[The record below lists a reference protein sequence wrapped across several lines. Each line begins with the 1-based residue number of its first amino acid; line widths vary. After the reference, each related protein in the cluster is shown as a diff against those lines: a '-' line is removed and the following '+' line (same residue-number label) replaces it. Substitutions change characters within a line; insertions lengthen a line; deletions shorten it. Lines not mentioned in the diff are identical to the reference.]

1 MLRAYRSGDVR
12 AAEEPALKRGE
23 PLMERAAFAIATQVA
38 RSLGARE
45 HRVTGSQVLA
55 LVGPGNNGGDA
66 LFAAALLAR
75 RGAAITALTFGTP
88 HAGGRRAAEAAGV
101 RILDA
106 QGADLAEIASASG
119 VWIDGLLGIGARPPL
134 TGPMA
139 EAVLTLEAER
149 RASPDSPIVVAVDCP
164 SGIGVD
170 DGTLPGPYL
179 PATSTVT
186 MGMMKPGLLL
196 PPAHRACGTIEI
208 ADIGLPLPGQP
219 AAATLTPADVSDLLT
234 PPGPGDH
241 KYSRGVVLLG
251 VGSETYPGAAVLAA
265 GGALRGGAGMVR
277 LVAPRRVED
286 LVLTAHPEVVCQTGH
301 AQAVVLGS
309 GVEDPQPLR
318 PLANRA
324 LEEGYPLVLD
334 AGALLLLTDGYE
346 DLPSTCVLTPHP
358 GELATLLHARGE
370 PMSRDEISANPARAA
385 RLAAAITGATVVLK
399 GATDVIAGPDGPV
412 YAQPAPSHW
421 RATAGAGDV
430 LAGLI
435 GALLA
440 SCGEEIKV
448 AGRGHGRPALLA
460 AAACLLHGRAADQV
474 GITAHEIAERLPLV
488 LKETL

>member
-1 MLRAYRSGDVR
+1 MLRAYRSADVR
-12 AAEEPALKRGE
+12 AAEEPALSRGE

-66 LFAAALLAR
+66 LFAGALLAR
-75 RGAAITALTFGTP
+75 RGAQITALTFGTP
-88 HAGGRRAAEAAGV
+88 HEEGRKAAEAAGV
-101 RILDA
+101 RMHDA
-106 QGADLAEIASASG
+106 RSADLRALANASG

-134 TGPMA
+134 NGPMA
-139 EAVLTLEAER
+139 EAVRLLEAER
-149 RASPDSPIVVAVDCP
+149 RASPDSPIIIAVDCP

-179 PATSTVT
+179 QASVTVT
-186 MGMMKPGLLL
+186 MGLMKPGLLL
-196 PPAHRACGTIEI
+196 PPAHRACGRIEL
-208 ADIGLPLPGQP
+208 ADIGLPQPGHP
-219 AAATLTPADVSDLLT
+219 AAATLTGADVSDLLT

-251 VGSETYPGAAVLAA
+251 VGSTTYPGAAILAA
-265 GGALRGGAGMVR
+265 SGALRGGAGMVR

-286 LVLTAHPEVVCQTGH
+286 LVLAAHPEVVCQTGH
-301 AQAVVLGS
+301 AQATVLGS
-309 GVEDPQPLR
+309 GVDDPEHLR

-324 LEEGYPLVLD
+324 LADGYPLVLD
-334 AGALLLLTDGYE
+334 AGALGLLADGYE

-358 GELATLLHARGE
+358 GELSTLLHARGE

-440 SCGEEIKV
+440 TRGEEIKM

-460 AAACLLHGRAADQV
+460 AAACFLHGRAADRV
-474 GITAHEIAERLPLV
+474 GITAHEIAQRLPQTLEEV
-488 LKETL
+488 L